1 MLGLGLGDRPV
12 GWGLSVNAGVMASAE
27 ECSRI
32 YLGASEKDA
41 AVGGPC
47 ESERVSID
55 GQFSDAGPAASVPE
69 ADTIGG
75 A

>member
-1 MLGLGLGDRPV
+1 M
-12 GWGLSVNAGVMASAE
+12 
-27 ECSRI
+27 

-55 GQFSDAGPAASVPE
+55 GEFGDAGSAASVPE
-69 ADTIGG
+69 ANAIRG

>member
-1 MLGLGLGDRPV
+1 MLGLGSGGRPV
-12 GWGLSVNAGVMASAE
+12 GWGLLVNAGVMASAE
-27 ECSRI
+27 ECGRI

-55 GQFSDAGPAASVPE
+55 
-69 ADTIGG
+69 
-75 A
+75 